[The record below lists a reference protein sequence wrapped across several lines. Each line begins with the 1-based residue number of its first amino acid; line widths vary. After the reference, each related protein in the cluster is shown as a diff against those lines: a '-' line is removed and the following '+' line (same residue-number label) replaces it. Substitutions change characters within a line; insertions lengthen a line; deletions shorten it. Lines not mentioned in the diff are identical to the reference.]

1 MNLFEQL
8 SAAAAAAK
16 ALKQPEA
23 RFLHATTTAS
33 FPLTTPT
40 TCTPSHPLPAAA
52 FMARRRSVTYPLIPL
67 TQG

>member
-40 TCTPSHPLPAAA
+40 TCTPSHHYRQPRLWHVEEAL
-52 FMARRRSVTYPLIPL
+52 RIP
-67 TQG
+67 

>member
-16 ALKQPEA
+16 ALKQPDA
-23 RFLHATTTAS
+23 RFFACNNNGIVSAY
-33 FPLTTPT
+33 
-40 TCTPSHPLPAAA
+40 PLPAAA

>member
-23 RFLHATTTAS
+23 RFFCMQQQRHRFRL
-33 FPLTTPT
+33 
-40 TCTPSHPLPAAA
+40 LPQRPIRHRILYRQPRLWHVKEAL
-52 FMARRRSVTYPLIPL
+52 RIP
-67 TQG
+67 

>member
-40 TCTPSHPLPAAA
+40 TYTPSHPYRQPRLWHVKEAL
-52 FMARRRSVTYPLIPL
+52 RIP
-67 TQG
+67 

>member
-23 RFLHATTTAS
+23 RFFACNNNGIVSAYYPNDLYAIAS
-33 FPLTTPT
+33 FTGSRVYGT
-40 TCTPSHPLPAAA
+40 S
-52 FMARRRSVTYPLIPL
+52 
-67 TQG
+67 